1 MTWLLDTNAVSELR
15 KVQAGKGDPGVAAWQ
30 AGVPRVELYLSAVT
44 VMELEMGVL
53 QMERKDTDQGA
64 LLRRWITSAVLPE
77 FENRTL
83 PFDAATALRCAALHV
98 PDPKSWRDGAIA
110 ATALMHNMTVVTRN
124 TRDFEGTGAATLNP
138 WSE

>member
-1 MTWLLDTNAVSELR
+1 
-15 KVQAGKGDPGVAAWQ
+15 
-30 AGVPRVELYLSAVT
+30 
-44 VMELEMGVL
+44 MGVL

-83 PFDAATALRCAALHV
+83 PFDAAPALRCAALHV